1 MTILNNGTRNQYVA
15 TSGQTVFNYNFEIIA
30 AADIV
35 VYQGE
40 TLLVLTTDYTL
51 TGVGV
56 DTGGTVTLVTGAT
69 TGDILTIYRLTAAER
84 LTDYQNSGDFLS
96 DEVNSD
102 FDRLWAVIQENT
114 TSTDLFL
121 QLKQSTTLTLPFEL
135 DEPVASNILRYKS
148 DLSGIESVPL
158 SSIPD
163 ASTAA
168 DLPYDNSTSG
178 LTAVEV
184 QAAIDEVVVDITG
197 KANLTGAAFTGA
209 VSVAGALSSTA
220 GNVNLKS
227 NTALSDAAATLTAA
241 QLIGGEF
248 TITPTVAR
256 IQTTDTA
263 ANIIAALGGSVDNS
277 NFDMTMINLAAFD
290 VTIAAGTG
298 VTLVGNMVVNDGS
311 ATFRVR
317 RLTSST
323 VSVTRLETG
332 AASTGI
338 ELQTA
343 VATTSGTSIDF
354 TGIPADVKRVTIL
367 LNEFSISGTSQPII
381 QIGDSGG
388 IEATGY
394 ASTVSRLGAS
404 SGTQSTGFILT
415 ETTNATILMT
425 GVIDISLI
433 SGSLWVQS
441 GNMVLQGSG
450 CAVGAGVKTLTGTL
464 DRVRLTTL
472 GGADTFDAGSM
483 NISWEL

>member
-1 MTILNNGTRNQYVA
+1 MARLIDALEQILDSAGDPLVLGLLDFYETGGSTVRKTTYADSAETIANANPVVLGGDGVVPNIFGTGTYRVVVRTAAGAQLRQRDPVGGDASLSFGADWISTISYGLAEVVKEDGQYWESQTAANAGNQPSLDGGTNWLLFLADVA
-15 TSGQTVFNYNFEIIA
+15 TNATNIA
-30 AADIV
+30 AN
-35 VYQGE
+35 
-40 TLLVLTTDYTL
+40 
-51 TGVGV
+51 
-56 DTGGTVTLVTGAT
+56 
-69 TGDILTIYRLTAAER
+69 TAAI
-84 LTDYQNSGDFLS
+84 
-96 DEVNSD
+96 
-102 FDRLWAVIQENT
+102 A
-114 TSTDLFL
+114 
-121 QLKQSTTLTLPFEL
+121 
-135 DEPVASNILRYKS
+135 
-148 DLSGIESVPL
+148 
-158 SSIPD
+158 
-163 ASTAA
+163 
-168 DLPYDNSTSG
+168 
-178 LTAVEV
+178 
-184 QAAIDEVVVDITG
+184 G
-197 KANLTGAAFTGA
+197 KADLTGAAFT
-209 VSVAGALSSTA
+209 GALSSTA
-220 GNVNLKS
+220 GNVNLKT
-227 NTALSDAAATLTAA
+227 NTPLSDAAATLTAA

-263 ANIIAALGGSVDNS
+263 TAIIAALGGSVDNS
-277 NFDMTMINLAAFD
+277 NFDITMINLAAFD

-311 ATFRVR
+311 ATFNVR

-472 GGADTFDAGSM
+472 GGADTFDAGSI

>member
-1 MTILNNGTRNQYVA
+1 MARLIDALEQILDSAGDPLVLGLLDFYETGGSTVRKTTYADSAETIANANPVVLGGDGVVPNIFGTGTYRVVVRTAAGAQLRQRDPVGGDASLSFGADWISTISYGLAEVVKEDGQYWESQTAANAGNQPSLDGGTNWLLFLADVA
-15 TSGQTVFNYNFEIIA
+15 TNATNIA
-30 AADIV
+30 AN
-35 VYQGE
+35 
-40 TLLVLTTDYTL
+40 
-51 TGVGV
+51 
-56 DTGGTVTLVTGAT
+56 
-69 TGDILTIYRLTAAER
+69 TAAI
-84 LTDYQNSGDFLS
+84 
-96 DEVNSD
+96 
-102 FDRLWAVIQENT
+102 A
-114 TSTDLFL
+114 
-121 QLKQSTTLTLPFEL
+121 
-135 DEPVASNILRYKS
+135 
-148 DLSGIESVPL
+148 
-158 SSIPD
+158 
-163 ASTAA
+163 
-168 DLPYDNSTSG
+168 
-178 LTAVEV
+178 
-184 QAAIDEVVVDITG
+184 G
-197 KANLTGAAFTGA
+197 KADLTGAAFT
-209 VSVAGALSSTA
+209 GALSSTA
-220 GNVNLKS
+220 GNVNLKT
-227 NTALSDAAATLTAA
+227 NTPLSDAAATLTAA

-263 ANIIAALGGSVDNS
+263 TAIIAALGGSVDNS
-277 NFDMTMINLAAFD
+277 NFDITMINLAAFD

-311 ATFRVR
+311 ATFNVR